1 MYQLAMG
8 TRIRRSPYFEATQ
21 AEGVTAFSTY
31 NRMYM
36 PTSYGDPEAEYWR
49 LIEGVS
55 MWDVAVERQI
65 ELSGPDAGVLAQA
78 LIPRKMDRCKVGQ
91 GRYVPICDHD
101 GVLIND
107 PIALKLAED
116 RYWLS
121 IADSDLVLWARAI
134 AAERRLDVQVFE
146 AQIAPLAVQGPK
158 AEDVIASLFGDWA
171 RDIKLFWFQETE
183 VEGIHLYLARSGWSK
198 QGGFELY
205 LSDPTQGVHLWN
217 LVKEAGAPFGIGP
230 GAPNQSER
238 VESGLLS
245 YGADT
250 DSRSTPFEVRMS
262 RFVDL
267 DAPDDAVGIGALR
280 DIASRGAARHQLG
293 VLLPEGPMLP
303 RYDSW
308 FTLTRDMEVV
318 GKITSAAWSPRLKR
332 NIGMAL
338 VSTDCAPG
346 DTAQALLTEGPVDV
360 QFVELPFL

>member
-1 MYQLAMG
+1 MYQIAMG
-8 TRIRRSPYFEATQ
+8 TRIRRSPYFDATQ
-21 AEGVTAFSTY
+21 AEGVKAFSTY

-49 LIEGVS
+49 IIEGVS

-65 ELSGPDAGVLAQA
+65 ELAGPDAAALAQA
-78 LIPRKMDRCKVGQ
+78 LMPRDMTKCKIGQ
-91 GRYVPICDHD
+91 GRYVAICDHD
-101 GVLIND
+101 GILIND

-121 IADSDLVLWARAI
+121 IADSDLLLWARAI
-134 AAERRLDVQVFE
+134 AAERKFDVQVFE

-158 AEDVIASLFGDWA
+158 AEDVIASLFGDWV

-183 VEGIHLYLARSGWSK
+183 IEGIHLFLARSGWSK
-198 QGGFELY
+198 QGGYELY
-205 LSDPTQGVHLWN
+205 LSDPSQGTHLWN
-217 LVKEAGAPFGIGP
+217 LVKEAGKPFGIGP

-250 DSRSTPFEVRMS
+250 DSRCNPYEVRMG
-262 RFVDL
+262 RFEDL
-267 DAPDDAVGIGALR
+267 QLPDSTVGIEALR
-280 DIASRGAARHQLG
+280 GIASKGASRHQLG
-293 VLLPEGPMLP
+293 VLLPEGPMLD
-303 RYDSW
+303 RYDAW
-308 FTLTRDMEVV
+308 FTLTRDSEVV

-338 VSTDCAPG
+338 VSVECQPG
-346 DTAQALLTEGPVDV
+346 DTAQALMSTGTVDV
-360 QFVELPFL
+360 SFVELPFL